1 MRTTARLF
9 LATAA
14 CATLPLGLAACSG
27 SDDSADT
34 TATAVETV
42 EPTETATDS
51 ATESSPAETE
61 ASAASGTSAA
71 AEDPEQVHS
80 LDLNVGDCLTDET
93 SEGSIEEVGVID
105 CAQPH
110 TGEIYHGFDIAEGPD
125 GQMPDTID
133 TDAET
138 GCVEAFAGFV
148 GVPWEQSA
156 LSISW
161 MQPSPDTW
169 EADDREV
176 LCVVFE
182 DGVDTTGSLE
192 GSNR

>member
-27 SDDSADT
+27 SDDTADT
-34 TATAVETV
+34 ETTTTAVETV
-42 EPTETATDS
+42 EATETAT
-51 ATESSPAETE
+51 ATESSPAGTET
-61 ASAASGTSAA
+61 SAASGTSAA

-93 SEGSIEEVGVID
+93 SEGSIEEVGVVD

-110 TGEIYHGFDIAEGPD
+110 TGEIYHGFDVAEGPD
-125 GQMPDTID
+125 GQIPDTID
-133 TDAET
+133 ADAEN
-138 GCVEAFAGFV
+138 GCVDAFAGFV
-148 GVPWEQSA
+148 GVPWEQSV
-156 LSISW
+156 LGISW

-169 EADDREV
+169 EAGDREV
-176 LCVVFE
+176 LCVVME